1 MVTAT
6 IRAALTQRRYGS
18 RQTDVLLRITAI
30 LSAAAIPATLL
41 VPDIGTLMPFV
52 LFSMWTNGPWSP
64 VLPASHEPVLML
76 YGRLYHPL
84 LVGVIATAAIVLVEW
99 VNYYLYAA
107 VADLRAL
114 RGVRNCRT
122 VTRLTRLFNRQP
134 FITVVVAAVTPVPF
148 WIVRALA
155 AAERYPLRR
164 YLPATA
170 LGRFPRLC
178 FFAALGTPLA
188 IPDSWL
194 VIATV
199 GSIIAGI
206 GLVIGRGALGRVR
219 QCAPDTGAPAPG
231 IGRRTVGVV
240 AAVAVLLL
248 PAVRAYTQE
257 DRPTGRTL
265 PGLAVD
271 AQRSGGCAAN
281 GRLLGQFFLGLG
293 GALLGAH
300 VGAASSRTSEGAI
313 LGAIAGSAGGAA
325 VGVYVAGR
333 GTAHGDLAATMG
345 GAFLGSLAFLGGVR
359 PDPDDS
365 APLFMGAMLG
375 LPTLGAVGAYQLT
388 CRPRRS
394 SPLAASLGNGVDLSL
409 GRGDEGTARVTF
421 LIRFD

>member
-1 MVTAT
+1 MVVTA
-6 IRAALTQRRYGS
+6 IRAALTQQRYGS
-18 RQTDVLLRITAI
+18 RQTDLLLRITAI
-30 LSAAAIPATLL
+30 LSAAAIPATLF

-64 VLPASHEPVLML
+64 VLPASHEPALML

-84 LVGVIATAAIVLVEW
+84 LIGVLATVAVVLVEW
-99 VNYYLYAA
+99 INYHLYAA
-107 VADLRAL
+107 VSDLRAL
-114 RGVRNCRT
+114 QGVRNCRT

-134 FITVVVAAVTPVPF
+134 FTTVVVAAVTPVPF

-188 IPDSWL
+188 VPDSWL

-206 GLVIGRGALGRVR
+206 GLVIGRAALGRER
-219 QCAPDTGAPAPG
+219 QRAPDIETPAPG

-248 PAVRAYTQE
+248 SAARAYAQE
-257 DRPTGRTL
+257 NRPTERPL
-265 PGLAVD
+265 PGLAID
-271 AQRSGGCAAN
+271 AQRSEGCGAS
-281 GRLLGQFFLGLG
+281 GRLLGQFVLGLG
-293 GALLGAH
+293 GALVGAHLGA
-300 VGAASSRTSEGAI
+300 APARTFEGAI

-325 VGVYVAGR
+325 LGVYLAG
-333 GTAHGDLAATMG
+333 GKTARGDLAATMG

-365 APLFMGAMLG
+365 ADLFWGAMLG
-375 LPTLGAVGAYQLT
+375 LPTLGAIGTYQMT

-394 SPLAASLGNGVDLSL
+394 SPLTVNLGDSGDLVVAP
-409 GRGDEGTARVTF
+409 GGQGTAGITF
-421 LIRFD
+421 LLRFD